1 MSIVGPDSNTPTT
14 RTKNIHSQL
23 PRITDV
29 TSTLIGCQPQIGEKN
44 QILAGLSYVVLHQCS
59 MKYDLSGFAELI
71 KLELWSGIC
80 GAQYGCSHD
89 GVGGLGEVHAVPAD
103 EL

>member
-1 MSIVGPDSNTPTT
+1 
-14 RTKNIHSQL
+14 
-23 PRITDV
+23 
-29 TSTLIGCQPQIGEKN
+29 
-44 QILAGLSYVVLHQCS
+44 

-71 KLELWSGIC
+71 KLDLWSGIC
-80 GAQYGCSHD
+80 GAQYGRSHD